1 MYLNKFDLVI
11 DLRVLEP
18 HFFKWKD
25 VRFLK
30 NKLRPGHI
38 NIYRSKIL
46 IFIENFQTDNATGW
60 ICKENEAID
69 KMINETKINKNK

>member
-30 NKLRPGHI
+30 NKLR
-38 NIYRSKIL
+38 NLFFLYVFKQVSFKQ
-46 IFIENFQTDNATGW
+46 IFFVCI
-60 ICKENEAID
+60 
-69 KMINETKINKNK
+69 